1 MVIRRLSACGLA
13 AAGISAAI
21 AVTLSAQ
28 AARQTF
34 RTTTR
39 LVEVSVIVTDRGGTP
54 VTGLSRED
62 FTITEDR
69 VKQPIS
75 IFQVNDGR
83 AVVAAA
89 PPSPASDSP
98 RTFSNRVHDP
108 SGAATVILLDR
119 VNAAFDSQWFARKH
133 VDNYLRA
140 SRPGDRVALY
150 VLDGS
155 MRVLHDFTT
164 DHASLRGALEHY
176 RVRPGGHYDA
186 SNEAPAETPAEGVAV
201 WLADPSG
208 NMAQFFAER
217 RALDT
222 FSAFRYLAA
231 HLSGTAGRKSI
242 VWLSEAFP
250 IPTREGRP
258 EFVAQMRR
266 ATQALNDAQV
276 ALYPVDAR
284 GLVAAQK
291 VSGVGT
297 VTFTTFGGIRG
308 NIETMQVV
316 AEETGGRTFA
326 NTNALDLS
334 IRRAF
339 DDSRFTYLLGYY
351 PSDTKWDGRYRSISV
366 QVKRKDL
373 RVRHRT
379 GYRAS
384 RPAID
389 EQTRNSALREAL
401 QGPLQSTKVSLQA
414 TVERLEGSQVKLSV
428 RIDPSTLSLA
438 RDGATWRGA
447 VDMLF
452 ADVSPK
458 GIGTIS
464 HTAKLDIALTDEG
477 RDRATRDG
485 LPVSRTLL
493 LRPDTFQVRIV
504 ARDVASGDVGSIVIP
519 AAQLK

>member
-1 MVIRRLSACGLA
+1 MGSRRRGACGLA
-13 AAGISAAI
+13 AAGISAAV
-21 AVTLSAQ
+21 AVTLGAQ
-28 AARQTF
+28 APRQTF

-39 LVEVSVIVTDRGGTP
+39 LVEVLVIVTDRNGTP
-54 VTGLSRED
+54 VTGLGRED

-69 VKQPIS
+69 VKQPLS
-75 IFQVNDGR
+75 IFEVNDSR
-83 AVVAAA
+83 VMDAA
-89 PPSPASDSP
+89 PPPAPPSAG
-98 RTFSNRVHDP
+98 TFSNKIQDP
-108 SGAATVILLDR
+108 SAASTVILLDR
-119 VNAAFDSQWFARKH
+119 FNAAFDSQWFARKH
-133 VDNYLRA
+133 VDRYLTS

-150 VLDGS
+150 VLDGT

-164 DHASLRGALEHY
+164 DHASLRRTLEDY
-176 RVRPGGHYDA
+176 SVRSSGHYDA
-186 SNEAPAETPAEGVAV
+186 SNEPPAPSPEGGVAV

-208 NMAQFFAER
+208 NVSQFFAER

-222 FSAFRYLAA
+222 FTAFRYLAS
-231 HLSGTAGRKSI
+231 HLAGTAGRKSI

-250 IPTREGRP
+250 MPTREGRP
-258 EFVAQMRR
+258 EFMAQMRR
-266 ATQALNDAQV
+266 MTQALNDAQV
-276 ALYPVDAR
+276 TLYPVDAR
-284 GLVAAQK
+284 GLVPAQK
-291 VSGVGT
+291 VNSVGT
-297 VTFTTFGGIRG
+297 VTFTTFAAIRG
-308 NIETMQVV
+308 NIETMEFV
-316 AEETGGRTFA
+316 ADQTGGRAFA

-334 IRRAF
+334 VRRAF

-366 QVKRKDL
+366 QVKQKDL

-379 GYRAS
+379 GYRPS
-384 RPAID
+384 MPATD
-389 EQTRNSALREAL
+389 EKARTSSLREAL
-401 QGPLQSTKVSLQA
+401 QGPLQSTRVGLQA
-414 TVERLEGSQVKLSV
+414 TAERLEGSQVQLSV

-477 RDRATRDG
+477 RDRATREG
-485 LPVSRTLL
+485 LLVSRTVV

-519 AAQLK
+519 AARLK